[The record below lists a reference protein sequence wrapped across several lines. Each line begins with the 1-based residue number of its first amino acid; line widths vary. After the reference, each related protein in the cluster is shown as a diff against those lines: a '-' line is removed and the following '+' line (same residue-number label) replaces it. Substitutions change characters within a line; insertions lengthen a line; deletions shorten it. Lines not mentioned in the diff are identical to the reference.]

1 MEIDFSELN
10 HVENKITICGSLHE
24 ENTFY
29 IFRDSGVEVKIQIV
43 DKTIYTSHP
52 LTEMEREYL
61 KNNILTNG
69 KT

>member
-1 MEIDFSELN
+1 M
-10 HVENKITICGSLHE
+10 ENKITICGSFHE

-43 DKTIYTSHP
+43 DKTIYTSHT